1 MRRAAALAFLV
12 AAAGAALAATFP
24 PAAGP
29 AGDPV
34 RDAEPDGLLLL
45 AVLSPERAMAADPR
59 TGATSARELP
69 GGTLCHGPLL
79 AVGRRVVYVGSRK
92 GRFVALS
99 APLGR
104 PGRARSLGRADTMA
118 ASPTP
123 GRLWLGRAIR
133 LGRDAERIALREVD
147 ARGRVVA
154 RDVLPEWAML
164 DGVVGDGLLITRG
177 SRIVL
182 RRPQRPPRRIGAGW
196 LFAAGASRVAWCKGG
211 CRRVRIW
218 SEAGEQTLD
227 TPAGLR
233 PDQAGRPAFSPD
245 GERLAL
251 PVSTPGGSRVAVID
265 LELGEWSVLPGA
277 RIGGYKAIAWSPS
290 GRWLYF
296 TGRGDRLL
304 AARGGVE
311 RPVRLPVRTGG
322 PVMSI
327 ASRPG
332 SAGP

>member
-59 TGATSARELP
+59 TGATSTRELP

-79 AVGRRVVYVGSRK
+79 AVGGRVVYVGSRK
-92 GRFVALS
+92 GHFVALS

-104 PGRARSLGRADTMA
+104 PGRARSLGRADTMTP
-118 ASPTP
+118 SPTP

-133 LGRDAERIALREVD
+133 LGSDAERISLREVD
-147 ARGRVVA
+147 ARGRAVA
-154 RDVLPEWAML
+154 GTRDVLPRWAML

-177 SRIVL
+177 SWIVL

-196 LFAAGASRVAWCKGG
+196 LLAVGGSRVAWCKGG
-211 CRRVRIW
+211 CHRVRIW

-227 TPAGLR
+227 TPVGLR

-245 GERLAL
+245 GGRLAI
-251 PVSTPGGSRVAVID
+251 PVFTPGGSRVAVID
-265 LELGEWSVLPGA
+265 LALGEWSVLRGA
-277 RIGGYKAIAWSPS
+277 RIGGYKATAWSPS

-296 TGRGDRLL
+296 TGRGHRLL

-327 ASRPG
+327 ASTP
-332 SAGP
+332 